1 MNNRRRPTLYETTLL
16 ERLLDQDFDGAA
28 ELKRQLPSLI
38 VETISGQNDN
48 YGSIA
53 LYVNDGNS
61 ASVLQRVPVEAR
73 AHDSDEVSIDAL
85 LHIVNGMLNELEFL
99 KVDGT
104 KILERPKVE
113 DFQCS
118 AIDS

>member
-38 VETISGQNDN
+38 VETISEQNDN

-53 LYVNDGNS
+53 LSVNDGNS

-73 AHDSDEVSIDAL
+73 AHDSDGVAIEVL
-85 LHIVNGMLNELEFL
+85 LHIVNGKLNELEFL

-104 KILERPKVE
+104 KILKRPRVD
-113 DFQCS
+113 DFKCS
-118 AIDS
+118 VVNS